1 MKITCKAED
10 YPAGY
15 QLQLVCDIGDGC
27 VEIACEAVSRADYN
41 DDGTCDLTI
50 SDVFIETM
58 VRMYLNIKFD
68 NMSDE
73 DWDYFL
79 SNTSVEWERVDP
91 SEPPDDNL
99 EAGVDN
105 EQ

>member
-1 MKITCKAED
+1 MKIRCKAED
-10 YPAGY
+10 YPVGY
-15 QLQLVCDIGDGC
+15 QLQLVCDIDD
-27 VEIACEAVSRADYN
+27 ACIELICDAVSRVDYN

-50 SDVFIETM
+50 SDNFIETM
-58 VRMYLNIKFD
+58 MRMYLNIKFD

-91 SEPPDDNL
+91 SDDNL
-99 EAGVDN
+99 ETGTDN